1 MSTREPAPK
10 QKPCSTKLREM
21 SRKSDKLARKTPSSS
36 VNIEIMRSDGL
47 NRRKPRSLLVA
58 TLMIL
63 ELAAN
68 GGTRS
73 LTRIDQTTAGSL
85 CLSIT
90 ALALSKQQTI
100 SMMRQMS
107 PIIPA
112 IKLIVMKDNQLRR

>member
-1 MSTREPAPK
+1 
-10 QKPCSTKLREM
+10 M

-63 ELAAN
+63 ELAAS

-90 ALALSKQQTI
+90 ALALSKQTI
-100 SMMRQMS
+100 SMMRLMS
-107 PIIPA
+107 PILPA
-112 IKLIVMKDNQLRR
+112 IELIVMKDNQLHR